1 MSGDCLFL
9 PVLKSI
15 ASCVVPYLIDAH
27 GEHHTDAARK
37 TSDDN
42 PFQVTRFSA
51 IVARQT
57 SGTENKGLKTFFQDR
72 QRYGIPFGRSRE
84 ARYRPVRFR
93 SLPNANTA
101 VWIVSA
107 LSVR

>member
-42 PFQVTRFSA
+42 PFQVTSFSA

-57 SGTENKGLKTFFQDR
+57 SGTENKGLKTFWSPFQGDLK
-72 QRYGIPFGRSRE
+72 SH
-84 ARYRPVRFR
+84 
-93 SLPNANTA
+93 
-101 VWIVSA
+101 
-107 LSVR
+107 